1 MQEAVKKLDQ
11 FQLKRVK
18 VLTEAIG
25 TLTEVEKEY
34 LWQRIRD
41 SYVEK
46 LGIDPALMTDF
57 FPKAKD
63 ADFDLNNIEL
73 PPGACIGLVEVG
85 RGNLKLPEKPK
96 EPDSSQS
103 ASDKSQSTQKTPEQ
117 GKKPEQGKPDQSKK
131 QGDKAQD
138 KQNPKKK

>member
-18 VLTEAIG
+18 VLSEAIV

-41 SYVEK
+41 SYVQK
-46 LGIDPALMTDF
+46 IGIDPALMTDF
-57 FPKAKD
+57 FPKAKEN
-63 ADFDLNNIEL
+63 DFDLSNIEM
-73 PPGACIGLVEVG
+73 PPGSPIGIVDVG
-85 RGNLKLPEKPK
+85 RGILKPPEKPK
-96 EPDSSQS
+96 PAGSGQP
-103 ASDKSQSTQKTPEQ
+103 ASDKSQNTQKTSEQ
-117 GKKPEQGKPDQSKK
+117 GKKPEQGKPDQAKK